1 MAGEAVEFEQDGV
14 RVSGYLAHPEGTP
27 RAGMIVI
34 QEWWGLND
42 DIKDIAQR
50 YAKEGYLAL
59 APDMYHGRVTEEP
72 DDARKLAMALE
83 RDKAALEIDA
93 AVHWLKKEQHVAK
106 VGCVGFCMGGGL
118 TLATALRPSSGIDAA
133 HVYYGGG
140 MPEGADLSKLR
151 VPVMGS
157 YGSDE
162 AARAESL
169 ETALTA
175 GNIEHDVKVYEGAG
189 HGFFN
194 ASHIFHPAAAADSW
208 ERAKG
213 WFARHLAN

>member
-1 MAGEAVEFEQDGV
+1 MTGEPVEFEQNGV
-14 RVSGYLAHPEGTP
+14 RVSGYLVRPSGTP
-27 RAGMIVI
+27 IAGMIVI

-42 DIKDIAQR
+42 DIKTIADR
-50 YAKEGYLAL
+50 YASEGYLTL

-83 RDKAALEIDA
+83 RDEAAKEIDA
-93 AVHWLKKEQHVAK
+93 GVAWLKSQHGMRK
-106 VGCVGFCMGGGL
+106 IGCVGFCMGGGL
-118 TLATALRPSSGIDAA
+118 TLATALRPTSGIDAA

-140 MPEGADLSKLR
+140 MPEGAQLAQLR

-162 AARAESL
+162 AQRADSL
-169 ETALTA
+169 EQGLAQA
-175 GNIEHDVKVYEGAG
+175 GVEHDVKVYDGAH

-194 ASHIFHPAAAADSW
+194 TTGHWHESAAADSW
-208 ERAKG
+208 ERAKA
-213 WFARHLAN
+213 WFAKHLS

>member
-1 MAGEAVEFEQDGV
+1 MPGEAVEFEQGGV
-14 RVSGYLAHPEGTP
+14 RVTGYLARPEGAP
-27 RAGMIVI
+27 RAGMVVI

-42 DIKDIAQR
+42 DIKSIADR
-50 YAKEGYLAL
+50 YAGEGYLAL

-83 RDKAALEIDA
+83 RPQAAREIDA
-93 AVHWLKKEQHVAK
+93 AVAWLKSEQRMTK

-118 TLATALRPSSGIDAA
+118 TLATALRPTSGIDAA

-140 MPEGADLSKLR
+140 MPEGAELVGLR

-157 YGSDE
+157 YGADE
-162 AARAESL
+162 RERGEGL
-169 ETALTA
+169 RDALTS
-175 GNIEHDVKVYEGAG
+175 GSIENDVKVYEGAG

-194 ASHIFHPAAAADSW
+194 SGNFNAPAAADSW
-208 ERAKG
+208 ERSTR
-213 WFARHLAN
+213 WFAEHLR

>member
-1 MAGEAVEFEQDGV
+1 MPGEAVEFEQDGV
-14 RVSGYLAHPEGTP
+14 QFSGYLVRPEGTP
-27 RAGMIVI
+27 RAGMVVI

-42 DIKDIAQR
+42 DIKGIADR
-50 YAKEGYLAL
+50 YAAEGYLTI

-72 DDARKLAMALE
+72 DDARKLAMELE
-83 RDKAALEIDA
+83 RDQAAREIDA
-93 AVHWLKKEQHVAK
+93 AVAWLKSTHGMRS

-118 TLATALRPSSGIDAA
+118 TLATALRPTSGIDAA

-140 MPEGADLSKLR
+140 MPESADLSRVR

-169 ETALTA
+169 ESALANGGIT
-175 GNIEHDVKVYEGAG
+175 HDVKIYDGAH

-194 ASHIFHPAAAADSW
+194 TGNLHESAAADSW
-208 ERAKG
+208 ERSKA
-213 WFARHLAN
+213 WFGQHLA